1 MASRVAANL
10 RGINLR
16 LGTLASGTPASQFSL
31 NLPSLSNPLINV
43 SPPSLKRQAS
53 VASVPF
59 RRGIGKDRT
68 TDVASVSPITARRPV
83 VPSSGTLSK
92 TTRENITNI
101 GKRLKRNFFG
111 SSASENL
118 EIDSKLLLRPYT
130 QTS

>member
-1 MASRVAANL
+1 MSVATRL
-10 RGINLR
+10 RGINLQLR
-16 LGTLASGTPASQFSL
+16 TLASGAPASQFSL

-83 VPSSGTLSK
+83 VPSSGALSK
-92 TTRENITNI
+92 ETRENIKNI
-101 GKRLKRNFFG
+101 GERLKDKFFSTG
-111 SSASENL
+111 MAGIAERT
-118 EIDSKLLLRPYT
+118 DKVT
-130 QTS
+130 